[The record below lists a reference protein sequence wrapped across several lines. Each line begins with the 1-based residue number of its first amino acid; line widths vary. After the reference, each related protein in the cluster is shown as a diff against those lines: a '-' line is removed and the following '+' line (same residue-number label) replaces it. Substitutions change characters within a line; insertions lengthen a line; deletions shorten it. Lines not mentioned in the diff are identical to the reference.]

1 VSAWNPHPLAG
12 SPRPRLELS
21 VGQRCRAVTEL
32 PGVPAGTL
40 GVVTVTAG
48 FAWLRYRVR
57 FDNGVELGHL
67 DGRHIE
73 PVAAKSRR
81 RR

>member
-1 VSAWNPHPLAG
+1 MSAWDPHRLAG

-21 VGQRCRAVTEL
+21 VGQRCRAIADL
-32 PGVPAGTL
+32 PGVPAGTV
-40 GVVTVTAG
+40 GVVTVTGG

-57 FDNGVELGHL
+57 FDNGVELGYL

-73 PVAAKSRR
+73 PVPERSRR